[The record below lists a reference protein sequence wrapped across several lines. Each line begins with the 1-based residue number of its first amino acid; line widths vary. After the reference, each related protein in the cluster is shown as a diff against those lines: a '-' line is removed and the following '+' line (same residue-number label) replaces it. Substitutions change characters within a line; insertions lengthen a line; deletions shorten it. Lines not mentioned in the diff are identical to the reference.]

1 MFKRLETEMRVK
13 AVNQIGMAESSQAQI
28 FEHLKTQYSL
38 GEHEMAACHFQRKSN
53 LRLCVAQS
61 RRYRLIRL

>member
-28 FEHLKTQYSL
+28 LEHQKSQYSL
-38 GEHEMAACHFQRKSN
+38 GEHEMAERHFQRKSN
-53 LRLCVAQS
+53 LRL
-61 RRYRLIRL
+61 